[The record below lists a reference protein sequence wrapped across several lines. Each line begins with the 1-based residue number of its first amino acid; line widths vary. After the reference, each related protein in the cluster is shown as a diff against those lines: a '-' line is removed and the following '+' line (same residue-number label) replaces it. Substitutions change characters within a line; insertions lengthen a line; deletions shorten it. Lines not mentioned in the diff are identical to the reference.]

1 MIRIIRSKRKTVSVE
16 ITRSADIVVRAPI
29 PMSDAEIRA
38 FLDSKNEWIEKHVA
52 LVKSKKNAAA
62 PCFSSD
68 ELRALAKNLKPAL
81 LRSVAHYAKII
92 GVNYGRITIRAQR
105 TRWGSCSQKGNLNF
119 NCLLSLA
126 PSDVLD
132 YVVIH
137 ELCHL
142 RHMDHSKKFWADVE
156 KYCPE
161 YKSAKAWLKADGS
174 ALIDRIK

>member
-1 MIRIIRSKRKTVSVE
+1 MFRIIRSKRKTVSVE
-16 ITRSADIVVRAPI
+16 ITRDAKIVVRAPI
-29 PMSDAEIRA
+29 AMSDAEIRA
-38 FLDSKNEWIEKHVA
+38 FLDSKSVWIEKHIA
-52 LVKSKKNAAA
+52 LAKNKKTADAH
-62 PCFSSD
+62 CFSSD
-68 ELRALAKNLKPAL
+68 ELRKLAEKLKPTL
-81 LRSVAHYAKII
+81 LRSVGRYAEII

-126 PSDVLD
+126 PSEVLD
-132 YVVIH
+132 YVVVH

-142 RHMDHSKKFWADVE
+142 RHMDHSKEFWADVM

-161 YKSAKAWLKADGS
+161 YKSAKAWLKTDGS

>member
-38 FLDSKNEWIEKHVA
+38 FLEAKSAWIEKHIA
-52 LVKSKKNAAA
+52 LVKNKKSAAA
-62 PCFSSD
+62 LCFSSV
-68 ELRALAKNLKPAL
+68 ELRAFAERLKPML
-81 LRSVAHYAKII
+81 LKSVGRYAKII

-156 KYCPE
+156 KYCPK